1 MLSGWRYRLAFL
13 GAERR
18 VVDGLW
24 IGAASPHWDDDDKK
38 LLTKVGSAVQL
49 LATHD
54 QHRFAR
60 IRRDLKRVFV
70 YWIPGSWGRYF
81 APLDMCLLD
90 AAFVA
95 DPATTPEL
103 LAATIVHEATHARL
117 TKRGIGYDRS
127 IQPRVERLCLQAEL
141 DFAAKLPN
149 AQRVR
154 EVAEASMAAPDS
166 YWSSAERAQRYR
178 QAYMEAVDKLPM
190 PKWLRRLLKKRV
202 ARKGAA

>member
-1 MLSGWRYRLAFL
+1 M
-13 GAERR
+13 GAQRQ

-24 IGAASPHWDDDDKK
+24 IGSSSPHWDDDDKK
-38 LLTKVGSAVQL
+38 LLSKVVSAVQL

-54 QHRFAR
+54 RRRFNR
-60 IRRDLKRVFV
+60 IRRDLKRVLV

-95 DPATTPEL
+95 DSATTHEL

-117 TKRGIGYDRS
+117 TKCGIGYDPS

-149 AQRVR
+149 AQGVR
-154 EVAEASMAAPDS
+154 EVAEASLAAPDS
-166 YWSSAERAQRYR
+166 YWSSTERAQGYR
-178 QAYMEAVDKLPM
+178 QAYMEAVDRLPI
-190 PKWLRRLLKKRV
+190 PRWLRRLLKRRV
-202 ARKGAA
+202 ARKLGKPNR